1 MERNKLQGEPMS
13 AVNLFSFVD
22 LFARSVVATKHL
34 LAKGLAHVSSLGIPE
49 REMLNWRLA
58 EDMHPLGFQLM
69 VVANFSRTWTAR
81 VAGLEP
87 PEGIAPDLDVAG
99 FDAGLEAALA
109 HLRALTPA
117 QFEGRD
123 EVPLTF
129 EIMPGMAPTFP
140 AAQWLTV
147 FAATNINFHAS
158 MVYAILRNNGV
169 PLGKADVFVAGLG

>member
-1 MERNKLQGEPMS
+1 MS

-22 LFARSVVATKHL
+22 LFARSVIATRHL
-34 LAKGLAHVSSLGIPE
+34 LAKGAAHVSGLGIPE
-49 REMLNWRLA
+49 REMLAWRLA
-58 EDMHPLGFQLM
+58 PDMHPLGFQLM

-87 PEGIAPDLDVAG
+87 PAGIAADLDVAG

-109 HLRALTPA
+109 YLRALTPGPFA
-117 QFEGRD
+117 GRD

-129 EIMPGMAPTFP
+129 EILPGMAPTLS

-147 FAATNINFHAS
+147 FAATNINFHVS
-158 MVYAILRNNGV
+158 MAYAILRNNGV
-169 PLGKADVFVAGLG
+169 ALGKADMFAAGLG

>member
-1 MERNKLQGEPMS
+1 MS
-13 AVNLFSFVD
+13 TVNLYSFVE
-22 LFARSVVATKHL
+22 LFARSVVAAKHL
-34 LAKGLAHVSSLGIPE
+34 LTKGAAHVSGRGLTE
-49 REMLNWRLA
+49 QEMLSWRLA

-87 PEGIAPDLDVAG
+87 PEGIAADLDVDG
-99 FDAGLEAALA
+99 FNAGLDAALA
-109 HLRALTPA
+109 YLRALTPE

-123 EVPLTF
+123 EAPLTF

-147 FAATNINFHAS
+147 FAATNINFHVS
-158 MVYAILRNNGV
+158 MVYAILRSNGV
-169 PLGKADVFVAGLG
+169 PLGKADMFAAGLG